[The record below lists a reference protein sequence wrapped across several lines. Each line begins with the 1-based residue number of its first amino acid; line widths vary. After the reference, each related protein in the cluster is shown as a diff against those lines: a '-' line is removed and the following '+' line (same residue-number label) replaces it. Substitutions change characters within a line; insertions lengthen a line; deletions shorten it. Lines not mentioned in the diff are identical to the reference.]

1 MSKKRTFLQ
10 VEYELF
16 KLIGKYKKDDKEIG
30 IDHLDCLIIARVN
43 DFQKN
48 DMPCYLTNE
57 QLANIFNVSPRTI
70 VRRIHNLC
78 EIKILESD
86 VTLRSDAGQASRIRN
101 LKVNYPQIAIC
112 RTTFN
117 LD

>member
-1 MSKKRTFLQ
+1 MSNKRIFLQ

-16 KLIGKYKKDDKEIG
+16 KLIGKYKKDGKDISV
-30 IDHLDCLIIARVN
+30 DHLDCLIIARVN

-48 DMPCYLTNE
+48 NMPCYLTNE
-57 QLANIFNVSPRTI
+57 QFANIFNISTRTI

-78 EIKILESD
+78 EIGILESD
-86 VTLRSDAGQASRIRN
+86 VTLRSDSGQASRVRN
-101 LKVNYPQIAIC
+101 LRVNYPQIGLC

-117 LD
+117 LN